1 MNNTYKI
8 LKNEILKNTKYIEIK
23 HMSSYERFNVVEGTY
38 KSKEFKVSYSK
49 EYGQYTYD
57 IKFGTDNEIAELMY
71 VLLVM
76 GILDSEAVDEWAEMT
91 ILKNELNLRKSK
103 NFKTAVSRI
112 LS

>member
-38 KSKEFKVSYSK
+38 KGKEFKVSYGK

-57 IKFGTDNEIAELMY
+57 IKFGEDKEIAELMQ
-71 VLLVM
+71 VLVVM
-76 GILDSEAVDEWAEMT
+76 GIIEIEVAEEWADLT
-91 ILKNELNLRKSK
+91 INKIEGNLRLLKNLKV
-103 NFKTAVSRI
+103 A
-112 LS
+112 